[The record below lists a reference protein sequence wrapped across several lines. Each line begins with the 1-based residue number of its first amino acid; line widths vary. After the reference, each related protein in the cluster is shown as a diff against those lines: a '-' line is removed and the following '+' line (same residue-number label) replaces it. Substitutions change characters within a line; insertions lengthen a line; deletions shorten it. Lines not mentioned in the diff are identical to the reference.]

1 MSPSEKLVCFRV
13 VTVTF
18 MQREMPAYDEFGF
31 SPQGILP
38 NPKQRRLPSTQ
49 RLVPTIAAHIRC
61 PFSLLVMKVPL
72 SLTEAKSLDGFSIL
86 RQLSENAHGNLFN
99 GSIDGKSPASDKHC
113 PSGSPSN
120 GSIPAIYDIAAT
132 DQIDRLYQN
141 QAIEVI
147 SINHCVLLCFVMIQR
162 CRR

>member
-86 RQLSENAHGNLFN
+86 RQLSENAHGNST
-99 GSIDGKSPASDKHC
+99 GASM
-113 PSGSPSN
+113 
-120 GSIPAIYDIAAT
+120 ARVRRAT
-132 DQIDRLYQN
+132 NTVQ
-141 QAIEVI
+141 V
-147 SINHCVLLCFVMIQR
+147 VLLRMAQFLPYMTLQR
-162 CRR
+162 RTRLTDYIRTKL